1 MTMTQHTSA
10 FVPGAAADDG
20 GLAAGESVVAAES
33 VAAAGASAVAENGNF
48 AAEV

>member
-1 MTMTQHTSA
+1 MAQHTSV
-10 FVPGAAADDG
+10 FVPGTAADGG

-33 VAAAGASAVAENGNF
+33 VAAAGASAVAENGNS